1 MTAVQLDMEQA
12 RFNMIEQQIRP
23 WEVLDPE
30 VLSVLAAVRREDFVP
45 DALRALAFADLEL
58 PIGHGQTMLAPRIE
72 ARMLQELGVR
82 STDIVLEVGTGTG
95 YMAALLASKAEYVFT
110 VEINPVLAS
119 AARHR
124 LRQAGVANVSVET
137 GDASEGWSG
146 PSPYDVILISGAL
159 PELPDAFLR
168 QLKAGG
174 RLGAF
179 IGQPPLMEA
188 RLIIRSEDQA
198 FNTINLF
205 ETVVPPLI
213 TRKRERFVF

>member
-30 VLSVLAAVRREDFVP
+30 VLSVLATVRREDFVP

-58 PIGHGQTMLAPRIE
+58 PIGHGQTMLAPKIE

-110 VEINPVLAS
+110 VEIVPVLAS

-159 PELPDAFLR
+159 PELPEAFLR

-188 RLIIRSEDQA
+188 QLIIRSEDQA